1 MEQQDIGNL
10 FPVAKDKGE
19 IVLYQPNEKL
29 SLEVK
34 LEDETVWLTQQ
45 QMAILFD
52 VKENNITYHIKGIYK
67 THELDVGTTTQKI
80 RVVRNE
86 GRREVV
92 RWIDFYNLDMIIAVG
107 YRVNSTN
114 ATHFRQWATSVLKK
128 YLLKGYT
135 LNQQLVALENRM
147 AIRFLQHENLLQE
160 HQEKIDFFVRTALP
174 PVQGIF
180 FDGQIFDAYVFASEL
195 IRAAKRSIILIDNY
209 VDESVLL
216 LLSKRNA
223 EVTAKIITKHITPE
237 LSTDLARYNQQYPSV
252 VVTESLRFHDRFLI
266 IDDAVYHIGASLKDL
281 GKKLFAFSK
290 MEIPAEW
297 LEP

>member
-1 MEQQDIGNL
+1 M
-10 FPVAKDKGE
+10 
-19 IVLYQPNEKL
+19 YQPNEKL

-67 THELDVGTTTQKI
+67 THELDMAATAQKI
-80 RVVRNE
+80 RVVRKE
-86 GRREVV
+86 GNREVG

-114 ATHFRQWATSVLKK
+114 ATHFRQWATSVLKE

-135 LNQQLVALENRM
+135 LSQQFIALENR
-147 AIRFLQHENLLQE
+147 IDRRLLQHENLLQE
-160 HQEKIDFFVRTALP
+160 HQEKIDFFVRTSLP

-195 IRAAKRSIILIDNY
+195 IRSAKSSITLIDNY

-216 LLSKRNA
+216 LLSKRDA
-223 EVTAKIITKHITPE
+223 GVAAKIITRQITQGLAAD
-237 LSTDLARYNQQYPSV
+237 LSRHNQQYSSV
-252 VVTESLRFHDRFLI
+252 VVTESPRFHDRFLI

>member
-1 MEQQDIGNL
+1 MEQQERGNFL
-10 FPVAKDKGE
+10 PVANDKGE
-19 IVLYQPNEKL
+19 IVMYQPNEKL

-45 QMAILFD
+45 QMAILFN
-52 VKENNITYHIKGIYK
+52 VKENNITYHIKGIYN
-67 THELDVGTTTQKI
+67 THELDIGATTQKI
-80 RVVRNE
+80 RVVRKE
-86 GRREVV
+86 GSREVGRR
-92 RWIDFYNLDMIIAVG
+92 IDFYNLDMIIAVG

-114 ATHFRQWATSVLKK
+114 ATHFRQWATSVLKE

-135 LNQQLVALENRM
+135 LNQQFIALENR
-147 AIRFLQHENLLQE
+147 IDRRFLQHENLLQK
-160 HQEKIDFFVRTALP
+160 HQEKIDFFVRTSLP

-195 IRAAKRSIILIDNY
+195 IRSAKSSITLIDNY

-216 LLSKRNA
+216 LLSKRDA
-223 EVTAKIITKHITPE
+223 GVAAKIITRQITQG
-237 LSTDLARYNQQYPSV
+237 LAADLARHNQQYPPI
-252 VVTESLRFHDRFLI
+252 VVTESPRFHDRFLI
-266 IDDAVYHIGASLKDL
+266 IDNDVYHIGASLKDL

-290 MEIPAEW
+290 LEIPKEW